1 MSQHLFRCVYAY
13 KVNISRA
20 RQQRNR
26 WPKQIF
32 FGEVTLLPHLFLPFT
47 CRVTLRA
54 ETFLR
59 AAVRQKRVFCLH
71 ARDYFD
77 AGDTFFLLPSG
88 RCRGPI
94 ACGRGVRREDMT
106 TTGLIYKRYIG
117 PKSSFFEKNDKKSSK
132 MFARSEIMPTF
143 ASAITKTVLLSLE
156 TNVTKVPTDAGSKSD
171 FEKSFRKS
179 S

>member
-117 PKSSFFEKNDKKSSK
+117 PKSSFFEKMIKKVRK
-132 MFARSEIMPTF
+132 C
-143 ASAITKTVLLSLE
+143 LH
-156 TNVTKVPTDAGSKSD
+156 VPKLCLPLHPQS
-171 FEKSFRKS
+171 RKQFF
-179 S
+179 

>member
-1 MSQHLFRCVYAY
+1 MKPLAKTDFFRRSDPFAA
-13 KVNISRA
+13 S
-20 RQQRNR
+20 
-26 WPKQIF
+26 
-32 FGEVTLLPHLFLPFT
+32 FLPPA
-47 CRVTLRA
+47 CRVSLRA
-54 ETFLR
+54 ETCLR

-77 AGDTFFLLPSG
+77 AGDTFFLLPSAL
-88 RCRGPI
+88 CRGPI

-117 PKSSFFEKNDKKSSK
+117 QKSSFFEKNDKKSSK
-132 MFARSEIMPTF
+132 MFARFEIMPTF

-156 TNVTKVPTDAGSKSD
+156 TNVAKVPTDAGSKSN

>member
-1 MSQHLFRCVYAY
+1 MKPLAKTDFFRRSDPFAA
-13 KVNISRA
+13 S
-20 RQQRNR
+20 
-26 WPKQIF
+26 
-32 FGEVTLLPHLFLPFT
+32 FLPPA
-47 CRVTLRA
+47 CRVSLRA
-54 ETFLR
+54 EIFLV
-59 AAVRQKRVFCLH
+59 ASSRQRRLFRLRIRFFSC
-71 ARDYFD
+71 

-132 MFARSEIMPTF
+132 MFARFEIMPTF

-156 TNVTKVPTDAGSKSD
+156 TNVAKVPTDAGSKSN

>member
-77 AGDTFFLLPSG
+77 AGDTFFLLPSAL
-88 RCRGPI
+88 CRGPI
-94 ACGRGVRREDMT
+94 ACGRGVRWGAMT

-117 PKSSFFEKNDKKSSK
+117 QKSSFFEKNDKKSSK
-132 MFARSEIMPTF
+132 MFARLEIMPTF

-156 TNVTKVPTDAGSKSD
+156 TNVAKVPTDAGSKSD

>member
-32 FGEVTLLPHLFLPFT
+32 FGEVTLLPHLF
-47 CRVTLRA
+47 CRPRA
-54 ETFLR
+54 VYLFVRRLFGGVLTSEETFSSSHTL
-59 AAVRQKRVFCLH
+59 
-71 ARDYFD
+71 
-77 AGDTFFLLPSG
+77 FFLCRRHIFLGWSS
-88 RCRGPI
+88 RQRGPGI
-94 ACGRGVRREDMT
+94 CGCGVWWGAMT
-106 TTGLIYKRYIG
+106 TTGLIYKMYIG

-132 MFARSEIMPTF
+132 MFARFEIMPTF

-156 TNVTKVPTDAGSKSD
+156 TNVAKVPTDAGSKSN